1 MKIKMVN
8 VHEYG
13 TTPEAATEILFRL
26 KASGQDMNIEA
37 LIPGSDKNW
46 SPLVG
51 LRTDSKGRLCAIRWN
66 TAATTQSSHPLH
78 KFLNADFG
86 GHIKDMFQ

>member
-13 TTPEAATEILFRL
+13 TTPEVENEILFRL
-26 KASGQDMNIEA
+26 KASGQDLNIEA
-37 LIPGSDKNW
+37 LVPGSDREW

-66 TAATTQSSHPLH
+66 SSATQPGHPLRE
-78 KFLNADFG
+78 FVCVDEDGRIWN
-86 GHIKDMFQ
+86 MFR

>member
-37 LIPGSDKNW
+37 LVPGSDREW
-46 SPLVG
+46 CPLVG
-51 LRTDSKGRLCAIRWN
+51 LRTDSKGRLCAIRW
-66 TAATTQSSHPLH
+66 TSSATHPGHPLSE
-78 KFLNADFG
+78 FISADTDNR
-86 GHIKDMFQ
+86 IRDMFK